1 MGLTSTDEPTES
13 DIDRAAE
20 EAHCLSHP
28 TCEGCG
34 AELCRRS
41 EICHCGGDKACF
53 VGPDKLPYCH
63 ECADEGSAA
72 GEYRGEFVS
81 SDPVMDARIRVI
93 RDGILKLNM
102 SGVHV
107 TQEQAEERA
116 RNIATSLQFVG

>member
-1 MGLTSTDEPTES
+1 MGYTSTNEPDEFDAEV
-13 DIDRAAE
+13 AAE
-20 EAHCLSHP
+20 ESHRLSHP
-28 TCEGCG
+28 YCEGCG
-34 AELCRRS
+34 EELCRRS
-41 EICHCGGDKACF
+41 EICLCGNDKACL

-63 ECADEGSAA
+63 ECADEEAA
-72 GEYRGEFVS
+72 SGEYRGEFVN